1 MPDFPII
8 DAHVHLYDPSA
19 VDYPWMAGVPA
30 LNAPHPPD
38 RFNDS
43 LGGVEVEALVFVEV
57 DAGPGAH
64 MNEARFISD
73 LREKTPLIRGM
84 VASMPLE
91 DGPEAVAVDL
101 AAWAATPGARGVR
114 RLIQKHA
121 DEPGWSLRE
130 PFVEAVK
137 SLDAHDLSFDICLFH
152 PQMKDAITLVRA
164 CPDVR
169 FVLDH
174 IGKPGIRD
182 GLSDPWRDDIAVLA
196 REPNVWCKISGV
208 VTEADHEAWTT
219 DQVAPYIAH
228 AISCFGYQR
237 SMFGGDWP
245 VSTLAT
251 TYRRWVDVVDG
262 VVANATA
269 EERERLYRG
278 TAREFYRLGA
288 A

>member
-19 VDYPWMAGVPA
+19 VAYPWMAGVPV
-30 LNAPHPPD
+30 LNAPHLPD
-38 RFNDS
+38 HFEDS
-43 LGGVEVEALVFVEV
+43 LDGVEVEAVVFVEV

-64 MNEARFISD
+64 MDEARFISD
-73 LREKTPLIRGM
+73 LRQNTALVRGM

-91 DGPEAVAVDL
+91 EGPDAVAADL

-130 PFVEAVK
+130 PFVEAVRA
-137 SLDAHDLSFDICLFH
+137 LAAHDLSFDLCLFH

-182 GLSDPWRDDIAVLA
+182 GLIDPWRDDTAALA

-208 VTEADHEAWTT
+208 VTEADHDAWTI
-219 DQVAPYIAH
+219 DEVAPCIAH
-228 AISCFGYQR
+228 AISCFGYGR
-237 SMFGGDWP
+237 AMFGGDWP
-245 VSTLAT
+245 VSKLAT
-251 TYRRWVDVVDG
+251 TYRGWVDVVDG
-262 VVANATA
+262 VVAGASA

-278 TAREFYRLGA
+278 TAREFYRLDDD
-288 A
+288 